1 MTAEFTTDIY
11 FARGSVVS
19 RYNGDISKSVG
30 TVERL
35 FIEDGIKII
44 GEKVALFDS
53 ADGARSFE
61 TREGGKKGKK
71 KRLSFII
78 RNLCLF
84 FATVF
89 IVELISGI
97 IIFLFLYVYW
107 NLIKY
112 IFKYLRFNDIRENI
126 LREKKG
132 ETQRKQPACN
142 NVAR

>member
-53 ADGARSFE
+53 ADG
-61 TREGGKKGKK
+61 
-71 KRLSFII
+71 SFI
-78 RNLCLF
+78 RN
-84 FATVF
+84 AGRGK
-89 IVELISGI
+89 ERG
-97 IIFLFLYVYW
+97 FLFRYLFITIFTRSLEFVFYV
-107 NLIKY
+107 IS
-112 IFKYLRFNDIRENI
+112 
-126 LREKKG
+126 
-132 ETQRKQPACN
+132 
-142 NVAR
+142 

>member
-53 ADGARSFE
+53 ADGSFRNAGR
-61 TREGGKKGKK
+61 REA
-71 KRLSFII
+71 
-78 RNLCLF
+78 F
-84 FATVF
+84 FF
-89 IVELISGI
+89 DI
-97 IIFLFLYVYW
+97 
-107 NLIKY
+107 
-112 IFKYLRFNDIRENI
+112 YL
-126 LREKKG
+126 
-132 ETQRKQPACN
+132 
-142 NVAR
+142 

>member
-53 ADGARSFE
+53 ADG
-61 TREGGKKGKK
+61 
-71 KRLSFII
+71 SFI
-78 RNLCLF
+78 RNAGRGKERGFLF
-84 FATVF
+84 RYLF
-89 IVELISGI
+89 ITILFYLTIILLFSILFHNVITE
-97 IIFLFLYVYW
+97 IIF
-107 NLIKY
+107 
-112 IFKYLRFNDIRENI
+112 
-126 LREKKG
+126 
-132 ETQRKQPACN
+132 
-142 NVAR
+142 

>member
-61 TREGGKKGKK
+61 TREGGKKGEKG
-71 KRLSFII
+71 R
-78 RNLCLF
+78 
-84 FATVF
+84 
-89 IVELISGI
+89 G
-97 IIFLFLYVYW
+97 FLFQFEICVYS
-107 NLIKY
+107 LPR
-112 IFKYLRFNDIRENI
+112 YLS
-126 LREKKG
+126 
-132 ETQRKQPACN
+132 
-142 NVAR
+142 